1 MCLAE
6 RATST
11 TVIVALLV
19 VVAACTERAQDA
31 EPARIAAHDQ
41 AAIEALIEETAA
53 ANNAGDVERW
63 VALFHDDFVYMASG
77 SPAVTT
83 REELSEVARAGFR
96 NDASIDIE
104 PAEIQVFPDWAF
116 ARSEVS
122 GRVEVAGTG
131 EVVPVNV
138 KQLVIYRRDPGTDEW
153 RIARMISNSNTY

>member
-1 MCLAE
+1 MYLTE
-6 RATST
+6 RATSKSAMVT
-11 TVIVALLV
+11 LLV
-19 VVAACTERAQDA
+19 VLSACTARARDA
-31 EPARIAAHDQ
+31 EPARSAASDR

-53 ANNAGDVERW
+53 ANNAGDVARW
-63 VALFHDDFVYMASG
+63 VALFHDNFVYMASG

-83 REELSEVARAGFR
+83 RDELREVARAGFR

-104 PAEIQVFPDWAF
+104 PVEIEVYSDWAF

-122 GRVEVAGTG
+122 GSVEVAGTG

-153 RIARMISNSNTY
+153 RIARMITNSNTY